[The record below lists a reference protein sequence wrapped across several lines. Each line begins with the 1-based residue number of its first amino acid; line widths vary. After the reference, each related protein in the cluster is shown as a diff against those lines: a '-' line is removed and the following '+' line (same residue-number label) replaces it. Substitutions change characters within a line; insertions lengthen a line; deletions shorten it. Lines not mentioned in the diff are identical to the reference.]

1 MVAFFLLVGTENAKK
16 IETAAQEEAA
26 IGAEA
31 ILTQADLKRSAFP
44 TSSTLLETHL
54 TWTLLSA
61 LIIMTGARKGSAPQT
76 FKRGG
81 ERMTDTM
88 SGQELHPTVL
98 ELARGQNF
106 AALTTL
112 LPGGHP
118 QTQVMWVDADDQHLL
133 INTEVH
139 RQKFRNVER
148 DPRVT
153 VMIWDKEDPYRF
165 VEVRGEV
172 VEKVTGPEARKHIDE
187 LSQKYRGRPYQQSRI
202 RSERVVL
209 RIAPL
214 RQIIRMPS

>member
-1 MVAFFLLVGTENAKK
+1 M
-16 IETAAQEEAA
+16 
-26 IGAEA
+26 
-31 ILTQADLKRSAFP
+31 S
-44 TSSTLLETHL
+44 
-54 TWTLLSA
+54 
-61 LIIMTGARKGSAPQT
+61 
-76 FKRGG
+76 
-81 ERMTDTM
+81 DTM
-88 SGQELHPTVL
+88 NDHELHPMVL

-112 LPGGHP
+112 LPTGHP
-118 QTQVMWVDADDQHLL
+118 QTQVMWVDVNDQHLL

-153 VMIWDKEDPYRF
+153 VMIWDNEDPYRF

-172 VEKVTGPEARKHIDE
+172 VEKVKGLEARKHIDV
-187 LSQKYRGRPYQQSRI
+187 LSHKYRGRPYQTRI

-214 RQIIRMPS
+214 RQVIRIPS